1 MCSERGVFLN
11 TSRGKGNWEG
21 RGGPKEDFYNRAC
34 PVVQFRYKFK
44 TFISTFNP
52 EACSQGGGG
61 GGASKCPNYQVM
73 VPKYNTHLLQFY
85 YLTKLQFI
93 YIEWVIDPYDSQ
105 NGFRRATA
113 NPVDDL

>member
-1 MCSERGVFLN
+1 MGGERGGEGGFLQPGM
-11 TSRGKGNWEG
+11 SR
-21 RGGPKEDFYNRAC
+21 C
-34 PVVQFRYKFK
+34 SVSIQIQK